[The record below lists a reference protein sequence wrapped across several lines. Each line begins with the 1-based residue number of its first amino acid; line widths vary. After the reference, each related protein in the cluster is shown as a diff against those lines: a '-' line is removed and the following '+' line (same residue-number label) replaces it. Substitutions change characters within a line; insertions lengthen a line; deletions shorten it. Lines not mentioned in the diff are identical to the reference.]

1 MKKIAIILALML
13 IQTQVLAA
21 EATNNANVEK
31 KPAQQVQQTQQQ
43 ASQQKTPSQA
53 QKDEEYLLKYNI
65 RDLEAAPWL
74 HGGKRSYN

>member
-1 MKKIAIILALML
+1 MKNLAIILALIL
-13 IQTQVLAA
+13 VQAQVFAA
-21 EATNNANVEK
+21 ENQNTNIQK
-31 KPAQQVQQTQQQ
+31 RPAQEASTDIQN

-74 HGGKRSYN
+74 HEGKRSYN